1 MMRLIKSFGY
11 AFRGL
16 FLLIR
21 NEKNF
26 QIHLC
31 ALVVVVGA
39 GFYFD
44 IHRIE
49 WALILLTSALVLG
62 FEGLNSAL
70 EKLCD
75 EVTLERKETIRNI
88 KDIAA
93 GAVLVC
99 AIVAVVIA
107 GLIFWNRIF

>member
-1 MMRLIKSFGY
+1 M
-11 AFRGL
+11 
-16 FLLIR
+16 
-21 NEKNF
+21 
-26 QIHLC
+26 
-31 ALVVVVGA
+31 
-39 GFYFD
+39 
-44 IHRIE
+44 
-49 WALILLTSALVLG
+49 VLG

-99 AIVAVVIA
+99 AIIAVIIA
-107 GLIFWNRIF
+107 GLIFGNRLIALF